1 MNVVISVGG
10 SVLSPG
16 DPERVAAH
24 AAVVEALH
32 DAGHEVSVVVGGGS
46 TALEYIEVAR
56 ELGANEM
63 KLDDIGI
70 AATRLNARLLI
81 EAIGDAAVQTPPETY
96 DEASEALRRGD
107 VAVMGGVAPA
117 QTTDAVSA
125 ALAEYVDADL
135 LVYGTS
141 VSGVYTA
148 DPNEDPDA
156 EHIPEISAA
165 DLVERIA
172 GIEMNAGAAAPVD
185 LLAAKVIQ
193 RSGLRT
199 IVLDG
204 TDPERIQRAVET
216 GEHEGTD
223 VLPANGGADPDGWS
237 ASAATDA
244 DGDE

>member
-1 MNVVISVGG
+1 MNVVVSVGG

-24 AAVVEALH
+24 AAVIEALR
-32 DAGHEVSVVVGGGS
+32 DAGHEVSVVVGGGA
-46 TALEYIEVAR
+46 TALEYIGVAR

-63 KLDDIGI
+63 KLDEIGI

-81 EAIGDAAVQTPPETY
+81 EALGDAAVQTPPETY
-96 DEASEALRRGD
+96 EGAGEALRRGE

-141 VSGVYTA
+141 VAGVYTA
-148 DPNEDPDA
+148 DPNETDDA
-156 EHIPEISAA
+156 EHIPELSAA

-204 TDPERIQRAVET
+204 TDPERIRRAVLT

-223 VLPANGGADPDGWS
+223 VLPANGGADPDGWD
-237 ASAATDA
+237 ADSAAV
-244 DGDE
+244 DGPDE